1 MDDELNADLVQLG
14 VQSPHPS
21 HQEFFKSPF
30 QTNST
35 YRMTKQSIYTKLQSL
50 LNSQTFYHLTEGKST
65 IQLEEAVESGKV
77 IIFNLAQ
84 GKMGTEV
91 SQLFGRLI
99 IALLQSIALRR
110 VYQSKTKRKPT
121 FLFIDECQNYL
132 SATSIER
139 ILAESRKYG
148 LHLAL
153 ANQNLAQITSKKLKE
168 TILSNTSVKL
178 AGANSPTTLQHMAK
192 EIGIKTKDFELLKTY
207 SFYLRAGGATPR
219 IFKPPTFLLR
229 QKKKY
234 YLKAADKKAL
244 KKYLVHEAG
253 HYIPKKPPQ
262 NLEELRQQSVAP
274 KPKYGIEETS

>member
-1 MDDELNADLVQLG
+1 M
-14 VQSPHPS
+14 
-21 HQEFFKSPF
+21 
-30 QTNST
+30 
-35 YRMTKQSIYTKLQSL
+35 

-65 IQLEEAVESGKV
+65 INLEEAVESGKI

-178 AGANSPTTLQHMAK
+178 VGANSPTTLQHMAK
-192 EIGIKTKDFELLKTY
+192 EIGIKTKEFENLK
-207 SFYLRAGGATPR
+207 SHAFYLRAGGSAPR
-219 IFKPPTFLLR
+219 MFKPPTFLLR

-234 YLKAADKKAL
+234 HLKAADRKTL
-244 KKYLVHEAG
+244 KKYLVQETG
-253 HYIPKKPPQ
+253 HYVLKKPPQ
-262 NLEELRQQSVAP
+262 NLEELRQQSNAP
-274 KPKYGIEETS
+274 KPKYGIEDATL